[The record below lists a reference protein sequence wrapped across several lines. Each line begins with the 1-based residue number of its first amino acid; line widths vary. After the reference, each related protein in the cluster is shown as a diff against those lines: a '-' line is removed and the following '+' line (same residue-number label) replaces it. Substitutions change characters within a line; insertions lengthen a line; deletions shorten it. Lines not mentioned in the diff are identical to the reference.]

1 MTRTV
6 EIACALALSA
16 AGACFA
22 QNQQYRATLA
32 LENGANLPSTPLF
45 TPAPAGQDFPPC
57 HILNAFANGMVIY
70 MVPVVIDTGAD
81 PIMRRWDDKCS
92 VTIWLKGYRK
102 ASVTLHD
109 GAVIVLKQIGD
120 PEGSTVSV
128 TALHVPKEAAK
139 AYDKGLAAMGDGKLS
154 GAQKQFERAVALY
167 PDYAQAWSQLGE
179 VLEQQSEPKEA
190 ADACERALKADSKY
204 IRPYL
209 QLMRL
214 AVGGKRLE
222 DAVALGDRAMQLDP
236 VEFPGIYYY
245 DAMANYELKHV
256 DVAEKAVRRAIEID
270 KDHEYPAAEALLGKV
285 LADKGDSRGA
295 LDHFTKYVQLA
306 PKADDVPAIRRR
318 MAELERGEAQA
329 K

>member
-6 EIACALALSA
+6 EIGCALAM

-22 QNQQYRATLA
+22 QNQPYRAKLA
-32 LENGANLPSTPLF
+32 IESGANLPSTPLF
-45 TPAPAGQDFPPC
+45 TSPPAGQDLPPC
-57 HILNAFANGMVIY
+57 HVVNAFANGLVIY
-70 MVPVVIDTGAD
+70 TVPVVIDPGSD
-81 PIMRRWDDKCS
+81 PIMRHWEDKCAI
-92 VTIWLKGYRK
+92 TILLKGYRK

-128 TALHVPKEAAK
+128 TALHVPKEAVK
-139 AYDKGLAAMGDGKLS
+139 AYDKGIEAMSDGKLS

-190 ADACERALKADSKY
+190 ADACEHALKADPKY

-209 QLMRL
+209 QLIRL
-214 AVGGKRLE
+214 AVAAKRME
-222 DAVALGDRAMQLDP
+222 EAAALGERAMQLDP

-245 DAMANYELKHV
+245 AAVANYELKHA
-256 DVAEKAVRRAIEID
+256 DVAEKAVGRAIELD
-270 KDHEYPAAEALLGKV
+270 KSHEYPAAEALMGKL

-295 LDHFTKYVQLA
+295 MDHFTKYVQLA
-306 PKADDVPAIRRR
+306 PKADDVPAIRQRL
-318 MAELERGEAQA
+318 AELERGEARP